1 MDEMGD
7 KIFQIEEEL
16 ETEVGMELL
25 ESEVVDWPMVL
36 SYFVA
41 LLPIY
46 CYPVWVSSLPLLQNC
61 ILY

>member
-1 MDEMGD
+1 MHEIKNDRFD
-7 KIFQIEEEL
+7 VEEEL
-16 ETEVGMELL
+16 EIEFEMELV
-25 ESEVVDWPMVL
+25 ESEVVDWPMAL